1 MDNKLLPSSSQDA
14 PHPALRE
21 PQRGPWGSVNDQRA
35 DTERE
40 LVEETEEWEQI
51 VWPLRPMTC
60 TSPLLSFATVQWD
73 VPDPAT
79 EMSFVVT
86 DGTMGDEVSTG
97 SSSPALPQDQEDSE
111 EGWRINMQLLNSVL
125 QTTGYES
132 EVGFVCAM

>member
-1 MDNKLLPSSSQDA
+1 MDNKLLPSSSQGA

-21 PQRGPWGSVNDQRA
+21 PRRDSWGSANDQRA
-35 DTERE
+35 DEEKE
-40 LVEETEEWEQI
+40 LVETEEWEQI
-51 VWPLRPMTC
+51 VWPLRPMAC

-73 VPDPAT
+73 VPGPAT
-79 EMSFVVT
+79 EMSFVMT

-111 EGWRINMQLLNSVL
+111 EGWRINLQLLNSVL
-125 QTTGYES
+125 QTTGSDS